1 VWPAPGGRVRAL
13 AVRTVEDHNLATY
26 YSGFGIIVT
35 MRGAD
40 LLVAGRRRA
49 GLSQAQLAERLG
61 RTQSTIAR
69 WESGY
74 QHPPLESV
82 VEALHA
88 CGLELTVGMARY
100 DDSYDTLIAGQLLLE
115 PVERVRRLARRTGG
129 FDPIGMLCELAK
141 DARFVVI
148 GRVAGAFNGWPVML
162 GTPVLQVAAA
172 DTSAEEIEQG
182 ARRLGAE
189 RAGEGE
195 DGAKRWLLA
204 SGAELHVSVEL
215 RGTHGYR
222 DLARDAQSIQIAP
235 DVSVLVASLIDLI
248 RIAEASTGPDGRLF
262 VPALWATLETRQRW
276 AEDPTRPAV

>member
-1 VWPAPGGRVRAL
+1 M
-13 AVRTVEDHNLATY
+13 
-26 YSGFGIIVT
+26 S
-35 MRGAD
+35 MRSAD

-49 GLSQAQLAERLG
+49 GLSQEQLAKRLG

-74 QHPPLESV
+74 QRPPLESV

-100 DDSYDTLIAGQLLLE
+100 DDSYESLIEQQLLLD
-115 PVERVRRLARRTGG
+115 PAERVRRLARRTAG

-148 GRVAGAFNGWPVML
+148 GRVAGAFNGWPIML
-162 GTPVLQVAAA
+162 GTPALQVVPAE
-172 DTSAEEIEQG
+172 TSAASIEQA

-189 RAGEGE
+189 RSGEGE
-195 DGAKRWLLA
+195 DGAQRWLLA
-204 SGAELHVSVEL
+204 SGAELHVSAAPP
-215 RGTHGYR
+215 GTRGYR

-235 DVSVLVASLIDLI
+235 NVSVQVASLIDLI
-248 RIAEASTGPDGRLF
+248 RIAEASTGPDARTF
-262 VPALWATLETRQRW
+262 VPALWATLQTQQRFT
-276 AEDPTRPAV
+276 EDAARPAA

>member
-1 VWPAPGGRVRAL
+1 
-13 AVRTVEDHNLATY
+13 
-26 YSGFGIIVT
+26 
-35 MRGAD
+35 MRSAD

-49 GLSQAQLAERLG
+49 GLSQEQLAERLG

-69 WESGY
+69 WENGY
-74 QHPPLESV
+74 QRPPLESV

-100 DDSYDTLIAGQLLLE
+100 DDSYESLIAGQLLLE

-162 GTPVLQVAAA
+162 GTPILQVVAA
-172 DTSAEEIEQG
+172 DTSADAIERA
-182 ARRLGAE
+182 ARHLGAE

-195 DGAKRWLLA
+195 DGVNRWVLA

-215 RGTHGYR
+215 RGTRGYR
-222 DLARDAQSIQIAP
+222 DLAKDARSIQIA
-235 DVSVLVASLIDLI
+235 DGVSVQVASVIDLI

-262 VPALWATLETRQRW
+262 VPALWATLEAQQRW
-276 AEDPTRPAV
+276 AQEAAGAPA

>member
-1 VWPAPGGRVRAL
+1 
-13 AVRTVEDHNLATY
+13 
-26 YSGFGIIVT
+26 
-35 MRGAD
+35 MRSAD

-49 GLSQAQLAERLG
+49 GLSQEQLASRLG

-74 QHPPLESV
+74 QRPPLESV

-100 DDSYDTLIAGQLLLE
+100 DDSYESLIAGQLLLE
-115 PVERVRRLARRTGG
+115 PVERVRRLARRTTG
-129 FDPIGMLCELAK
+129 FDPIGLLSELAK

-148 GRVAGAFNGWPVML
+148 GKVAGAFNGWPIVL
-162 GTPVLQVAAA
+162 GTPVLHVVPAESSA
-172 DTSAEEIEQG
+172 DAIERA

-189 RAGEGE
+189 AAGEGE
-195 DGAKRWLLA
+195 DGAQRWVLA
-204 SGAELHVSVEL
+204 SGAELHVSAAP

-222 DLARDAQSIQIAP
+222 DLARDAQRMQIAP
-235 DVSVLVASLIDLI
+235 ELSVQVASLIDLI
-248 RIAEASTGPDGRLF
+248 RIAEASTGPDGRTF

-276 AEDPTRPAV
+276 AKDSARPAA

>member
-1 VWPAPGGRVRAL
+1 M
-13 AVRTVEDHNLATY
+13 
-26 YSGFGIIVT
+26 T
-35 MRGAD
+35 MRSAD

-49 GLSQAQLAERLG
+49 GLSQQQLASRLG

-69 WESGY
+69 WENGY

-100 DDSYDTLIAGQLLLE
+100 DDSYETLIEGQLLME
-115 PVERVRRLARRTGG
+115 PVDRVTRLARRTAG

-162 GTPVLQVAAA
+162 GTPALHVVPA
-172 DTSAEEIEQG
+172 DTSADAIERA
-182 ARRLGAE
+182 ARRLGGE
-189 RAGEGE
+189 PAGEGE
-195 DGAKRWLLA
+195 DHAQRWVLA
-204 SGAELHVSVEL
+204 SGAELHVSAAP

-222 DLARDAQSIQIAP
+222 DLARDAQSVQIAP
-235 DVSVLVASLIDLI
+235 EVSVQVASLIDLI

-262 VPALWATLETRQRW
+262 VPALWATLEARQRL
-276 AEDPTRPAV
+276 AEDPERPTP